1 MEQLWSCWGSC
12 FSSFGM
18 LAGSKPNPRHISTPP
33 RRRRTS
39 RHQIAEALLGL
50 ESFRHCWSDI
60 SHSCFTC
67 GRGGYKSINTPSGR
81 SAHTESVKHAD
92 THKLTHT
99 HNCLEGFFGNIST
112 NMFPHSSLKLF
123 LSQESTSIML
133 NLSGH
138 AAYGCRWKKKKKNQ
152 GDKSAVCTS
161 PCTCPARN
169 TILANLWRET
179 MWHTTLIST
188 QWQRMRAGASA
199 SPPRNPAHFATET
212 FGGYSRLRH
221 HVIKFLS
228 FSTLKHCLT

>member
-1 MEQLWSCWGSC
+1 MEQLWGCWGSC

-18 LAGSKPNPRHISTPP
+18 LAGSKPNPKHIPTPP
-33 RRRRTS
+33 WRRRTS
-39 RHQIAEALLGL
+39 RHRIAEAFLGL

-60 SHSCFTC
+60 SHSCFTR
-67 GRGGYKSINTPSGR
+67 GRGGDKSINTPSGR

-92 THKLTHT
+92 THIPMHTHT
-99 HNCLEGFFGNIST
+99 HKHNCLEGFFGNNST
-112 NMFPHSSLKLF
+112 NMFPYSSLKWF

-133 NLSGH
+133 NLFGH
-138 AAYGCRWKKKKKNQ
+138 AAYGCRWGKKKTQ
-152 GDKSAVCTS
+152 GDKSAVCIS

-169 TILANLWRET
+169 TILANLTRET

-188 QWQRMRAGASA
+188 QWQCMWA